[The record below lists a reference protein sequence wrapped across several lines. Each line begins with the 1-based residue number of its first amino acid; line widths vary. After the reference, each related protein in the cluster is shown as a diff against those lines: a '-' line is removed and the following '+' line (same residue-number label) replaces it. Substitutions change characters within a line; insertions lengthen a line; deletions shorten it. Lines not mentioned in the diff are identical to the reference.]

1 MKKYRIIEEY
11 WVDCNYPFYF
21 YIIQRR
27 RKFRFWKWVSI
38 PHYIYKTY
46 EEAEK
51 RLKELEHE
59 K

>member
-1 MKKYRIIEEY
+1 MKKYRIIKEY
-11 WVDCNYPFYF
+11 WVDCDYPFCF
-21 YIIQRR
+21 YMIQRR
-27 RKFRFWKWVSI
+27 RKYRFWKWVSI
-38 PHYIYKTY
+38 PHYIYNTY